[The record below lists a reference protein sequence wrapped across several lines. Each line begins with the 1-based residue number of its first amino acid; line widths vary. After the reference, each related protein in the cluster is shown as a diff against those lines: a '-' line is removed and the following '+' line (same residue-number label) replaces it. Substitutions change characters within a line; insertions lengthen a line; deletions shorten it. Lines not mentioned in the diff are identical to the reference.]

1 MQSNTGPV
9 AKRFLVHNRHLRKEK
24 GTGAEMFFAIVS
36 ICRSTIGQ
44 FFSLS
49 LVTVPEVFAKVN
61 SAQFSSPLFSATLE
75 TRRKLGRVNYY
86 YY

>member
-1 MQSNTGPV
+1 
-9 AKRFLVHNRHLRKEK
+9 
-24 GTGAEMFFAIVS
+24 MFFAIVS

-75 TRRKLGRVNYY
+75 TKRKLGRVNYRKDFWDCY
-86 YY
+86 WEQEKKLANS